1 MVVLV
6 LVVSCYL
13 SVVPKDMRRVS
24 ERITLGLSINASTGD
39 WCRVES
45 WAGLF
50 DDHHWARHVD

>member
-1 MVVLV
+1 MLL

-13 SVVPKDMRRVS
+13 SVMAKEMRRVS
-24 ERITLGLSINASTGD
+24 ERLTLGLSNTASTGD

-50 DDHHWARHVD
+50 DDRHWARHVD